1 MKPEPHLFEE
11 PGHRIETIICGPG
24 LIEYASE
31 AISSLALVVMI
42 VLIGAEAIIRNL
54 FGGSLQITDEIG
66 GYLLVA
72 VTFLSMSVSEAHGAF
87 HRVELVQAR
96 MGRGARIWLQIAFDA
111 CSLVTSLLVTWQLG
125 RLAVNG
131 WNSGDV
137 APTPLQTPLWLP
149 QMVMGIGMAFLCFA
163 LVRSA
168 LAKYRFLQR
177 EASA

>member
-1 MKPEPHLFEE
+1 MAPEPHLLDE
-11 PGHRIETIICGPG
+11 PGHRIETIVSGPG
-24 LIEYASE
+24 PIEYVSE
-31 AISSLALVVMI
+31 VLSSVALALTI

-66 GYLLVA
+66 GYLLVT

-96 MGRGARIWLQIAFDA
+96 MSQRARIWLQIVFDA
-111 CSLVTSLLVTWQLG
+111 VSLVASLLVTWQLG
-125 RLAVNG
+125 RLAFNS

-149 QMVMGIGMAFLCFA
+149 QIVMGIGMAFLCLA
-163 LVRSA
+163 LLRSA
-168 LAKYRFLQR
+168 RSKYVYLQS
-177 EASA
+177 ELLT

>member
-1 MKPEPHLFEE
+1 MGSEPHLLDE
-11 PGHRIETIICGPG
+11 PGHRIETIITGPG
-24 LIEYASE
+24 PIEYASE
-31 AISSLALVVMI
+31 AISSLALVAMI

-96 MGRGARIWLQIAFDA
+96 MSQRGRIWLQIVFDA
-111 CSLVTSLLVTWQLG
+111 CSLVASLLVTWQLG
-125 RLAVNG
+125 RLALNS

-149 QMVMGIGMAFLCFA
+149 QVVMGIGMAFLCYA

-168 LAKYRFLQR
+168 HAKYVFIQSEVL
-177 EASA
+177 A

>member
-1 MKPEPHLFEE
+1 MGLQPQVLEE
-11 PGHRIETIICGPG
+11 PGHRIETIITGPG
-24 LIEYASE
+24 PIEYAAE
-31 AISSLALVVMI
+31 AVSSLALLVMI
-42 VLIGAEAIIRNL
+42 VLIGAEAIIRNV

-96 MGRGARIWLQIAFDA
+96 MGQRARIWLQITFDA
-111 CSLVTSLLVTWQLG
+111 CALLASLLVTWQLG
-125 RLAVNG
+125 RLVLNS

-149 QMVMGIGMAFLCFA
+149 QMVMGLGMAFLCFA

-168 LAKYRFLQR
+168 YAKYAFLQAR
-177 EASA
+177 ASA